1 MKKKKKSH
9 IIKVYDHI
17 ESKLEKILRNK
28 SYNIGSTS
36 ISLIFYRHNNKI
48 YYYVINVGDCRAIL
62 CNNEGIPLQLSKDHK
77 PHMFDEK
84 NRIEKL
90 NGKIYYDGYD
100 WRISDLSVSR
110 AFGDI
115 DAFPYVTHK
124 PEIFKYKLKKNDKF
138 FILACD
144 GLWDVISN
152 QDACNFV
159 LQKLNET
166 SKISTINGNS
176 KNNIAQ
182 ALAEYAIKNGSTDNV
197 SIILIF
203 LITDNI

>member
-1 MKKKKKSH
+1 
-9 IIKVYDHI
+9 
-17 ESKLEKILRNK
+17 
-28 SYNIGSTS
+28 
-36 ISLIFYRHNNKI
+36 
-48 YYYVINVGDCRAIL
+48 
-62 CNNEGIPLQLSKDHK
+62 
-77 PHMFDEK
+77 MFDEK